1 MEKSVQFS
9 SLNRGSYMSAH
20 VLLTLFIEF
29 GKRDKMRGL
38 SRTKTKWPPTG
49 FHSTA
54 NFSSLQH
61 PENMPSKYV
70 NSGHHRSAS
79 KTPSEWRFAFRST
92 VA

>member
-1 MEKSVQFS
+1 
-9 SLNRGSYMSAH
+9 MSAH
-20 VLLTLFIEF
+20 VLLTLFNEF

-49 FHSTA
+49 FHFAA

-79 KTPSEWRFAFRST
+79 KTPSEWRFAVGSI